1 MDKQIVILN
10 MKSRFLLSVVF
21 FGMIAGLSASPVYRM
36 GSYNIR
42 GENAADTGDKDW
54 NVRKEYVVRN
64 IVEHDFDVVGLQENS
79 IKMLPQLEEL
89 LGDDYATHSWGAIS
103 ETSGTHTT
111 IVYKAGKFT
120 LLDKGQYFL
129 TSNPAAPD
137 LSWDTAVRRN
147 TVWVKL
153 QDKTTGDVF
162 FYFSTHLDHKYNPQ
176 IQISEKSQTK
186 RLKIADSRKTKRP
199 IIDKRTTPNKRHSN
213 AIITL

>member
-120 LLDKGQYFL
+120 LLDKGQIFL
-129 TSNPAAPD
+129 DIEPCGSGFVMGYGGTPKYRVGEITGQDDRRCIFLFLHAP
-137 LSWDTAVRRN
+137 
-147 TVWVKL
+147 
-153 QDKTTGDVF
+153 
-162 FYFSTHLDHKYNPQ
+162 
-176 IQISEKSQTK
+176 
-186 RLKIADSRKTKRP
+186 RP
-199 IIDKRTTPNKRHSN
+199 
-213 AIITL
+213 

>member
-89 LGDDYATHSWGAIS
+89 LGDDYATHSWG
-103 ETSGTHTT
+103 
-111 IVYKAGKFT
+111 
-120 LLDKGQYFL
+120 
-129 TSNPAAPD
+129 PRR
-137 LSWDTAVRRN
+137 AVRIRQSY
-147 TVWVKL
+147 TRPGSLLCWIRV
-153 QDKTTGDVF
+153 D
-162 FYFSTHLDHKYNPQ
+162 
-176 IQISEKSQTK
+176 IS
-186 RLKIADSRKTKRP
+186 
-199 IIDKRTTPNKRHSN
+199 
-213 AIITL
+213 

>member
-89 LGDDYATHSWGAIS
+89 LGDDYATHSWYAYDYRIQGR
-103 ETSGTHTT
+103 E
-111 IVYKAGKFT
+111 VYFAG
-120 LLDKGQYFL
+120 
-129 TSNPAAPD
+129 
-137 LSWDTAVRRN
+137 
-147 TVWVKL
+147 
-153 QDKTTGDVF
+153 
-162 FYFSTHLDHKYNPQ
+162 
-176 IQISEKSQTK
+176 
-186 RLKIADSRKTKRP
+186 
-199 IIDKRTTPNKRHSN
+199 
-213 AIITL
+213 

>member
-162 FYFSTHLDHKYNPQ
+162 FYFSTHLDH
-176 IQISEKSQTK
+176 
-186 RLKIADSRKTKRP
+186 
-199 IIDKRTTPNKRHSN
+199 
-213 AIITL
+213 

>member
-89 LGDDYATHSWGAIS
+89 
-103 ETSGTHTT
+103 
-111 IVYKAGKFT
+111 
-120 LLDKGQYFL
+120 
-129 TSNPAAPD
+129 
-137 LSWDTAVRRN
+137 
-147 TVWVKL
+147 
-153 QDKTTGDVF
+153 
-162 FYFSTHLDHKYNPQ
+162 
-176 IQISEKSQTK
+176 
-186 RLKIADSRKTKRP
+186 
-199 IIDKRTTPNKRHSN
+199 
-213 AIITL
+213 